1 MGIAGVGVGN
11 EEGRSARKRR
21 LIMESAATL
30 FLRNGYQGT
39 SMDEVAA
46 LAAVSKQT
54 VYKNFTD
61 KETLFSEIIMGV
73 ASTVDAFIKLIG
85 DKLHNAK
92 DLGTELPV
100 LARQYLHSVMRPQVL
115 QMRRLLVGE
124 ASRFPELARTYYEQ
138 APERVLTALAPE
150 LAHLNERGLLRVPD
164 PALAAKHFAFL
175 VLGVPLDKAMFF
187 GDDTGFTSA
196 ELDHLADE
204 GARVFLAAYGVSA
217 DQRLG

>member
-21 LIMESAATL
+21 LIMEAATTL

-61 KETLFSEIIMGV
+61 KEGLFSEIIMSV
-73 ASTVDAFIKLIG
+73 ATTVDAFIKLIG
-85 DKLHNAK
+85 DKLHN
-92 DLGTELPV
+92 TENLAQDLPV

-124 ASRFPELARTYYEQ
+124 AARFPELARTYYER

-150 LAHLNERGLLRVPD
+150 LKHLDERGLLRVPD
-164 PALAAKHFAFL
+164 PPLAAKHFAFL
-175 VLGVPLDKAMFF
+175 VLGVALDKSMFF
-187 GDDTGFTSA
+187 GDTPAFTDE

-204 GARVFLAAYGVSA
+204 GVRVFLAAYGV
-217 DQRLG
+217 

>member
-1 MGIAGVGVGN
+1 MGIAGVGVGM

-21 LIMESAATL
+21 LIMEAATTL

-39 SMDEVAA
+39 SMDDVAA

-61 KETLFSEIIMGV
+61 KEGLFSEIILGV
-73 ASTVDAFIKLIG
+73 SATVDAFVKLIG
-85 DKLHNAK
+85 DKLHNSTDLAK
-92 DLGTELPV
+92 DLPA
-100 LARQYLHSVMRPQVL
+100 LARQYLHSILRPQVL

-124 ASRFPELARTYYEQ
+124 AARFPDLARTYYER

-150 LAHLNERGLLRVPD
+150 FQHLAERGLLRVQD

-175 VLGVPLDKAMFF
+175 ILGIALDKAMFF
-187 GDDTGFTSA
+187 GDDTGFTTE
-196 ELDHLADE
+196 ELDHFADE
-204 GARVFLAAYGVSA
+204 GVRVFLAAYGGSA
-217 DQRLG
+217 D

>member
-1 MGIAGVGVGN
+1 MGIAGVGVGTD
-11 EEGRSARKRR
+11 EGRSARKRR
-21 LIMESAATL
+21 LIMEAATTL

-39 SMDEVAA
+39 SMDDVAA

-61 KETLFSEIIMGV
+61 KEGLFSEIILGV
-73 ASTVDAFIKLIG
+73 ATTVDAFISLIA
-85 DKLHNAK
+85 DKLHDSE
-92 DLGTELPV
+92 DLATDLPV

-124 ASRFPELARTYYEQ
+124 ASRFPDLARTYYER

-150 LAHLNERGLLRVPD
+150 FAHLAGRGLLRVDD

-175 VLGVPLDKAMFF
+175 ILGVPLDKAMFF
-187 GDDTGFTSA
+187 GDDPAFTGE
-196 ELDHLADE
+196 ELDHFADE
-204 GARVFLAAYGVSA
+204 GVRVFLAAYGTSA
-217 DQRLG
+217 D